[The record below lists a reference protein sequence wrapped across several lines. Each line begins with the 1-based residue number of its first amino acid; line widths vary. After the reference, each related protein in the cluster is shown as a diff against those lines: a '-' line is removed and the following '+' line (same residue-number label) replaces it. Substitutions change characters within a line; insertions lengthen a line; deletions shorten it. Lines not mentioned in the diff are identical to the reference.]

1 MPYIGSSDKTIK
13 VWSAKES
20 GILYST
26 LRNHLGPITC
36 LKLEGKTLISG
47 SEDKT
52 VRVWDLTDINPG
64 KSANES
70 TPSTAFTR
78 RRGARDVVKQKVI
91 PLVRTLHGHTS
102 AVNSLDFYD
111 QVIVSGDIR
120 GQIRLWHLSR

>member
-1 MPYIGSSDKTIK
+1 

-20 GILYST
+20 GILYTT

-52 VRVWDLTDINPG
+52 VRIWDLTDIIPA
-64 KSANES
+64 KSANGAV
-70 TPSTAFTR
+70 TDATFTR
-78 RRGARDVVKQKVI
+78 RRAVSAVVKQTI
-91 PLVRTLHGHTS
+91 APLTRTLHGHTS
-102 AVNSLDFYD
+102 TVKSLDFFD

-120 GQIRLWHLSR
+120 GQIRLWHLER